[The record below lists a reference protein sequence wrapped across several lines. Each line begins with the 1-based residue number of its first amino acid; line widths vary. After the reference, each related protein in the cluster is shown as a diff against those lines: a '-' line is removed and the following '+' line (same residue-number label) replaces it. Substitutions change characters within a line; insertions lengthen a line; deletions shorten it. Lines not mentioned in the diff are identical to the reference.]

1 MMVHDLQLAQH
12 RLRRG
17 VSMPMRG
24 MPVPFSSCKWRTVCS
39 CCIRSS
45 LNHLTCVSVAVIES
59 FAWERSSLCFSERVA
74 LQTTESPLSTER
86 DPWHPQSDRKALHP
100 PRCIL
105 LTNDKAVNHSVG
117 VKRTHSPT
125 SGASSSSIVKA
136 PSTASVSS
144 SLFFTCWYDCAP
156 SLQPS
161 RCSATAFTCCVRSE
175 AEAPRC
181 DAEAPK
187 VRAAASHLARKDSIS
202 ALTSQLCNGNTLARC

>member
-1 MMVHDLQLAQH
+1 MADRLLVLRRTTALTLELILTQH
-12 RLRRG
+12 TTQSLPINKYFSTLPRLRSELLSRLEG
-17 VSMPMRG
+17 I
-24 MPVPFSSCKWRTVCS
+24 T
-39 CCIRSS
+39 CIRSS

-74 LQTTESPLSTER
+74 LQTTESPLSTKR

-144 SLFFTCWYDCAP
+144 CKHAK
-156 SLQPS
+156 QP
-161 RCSATAFTCCVRSE
+161 
-175 AEAPRC
+175 
-181 DAEAPK
+181 
-187 VRAAASHLARKDSIS
+187 
-202 ALTSQLCNGNTLARC
+202 